1 MYYPMWKWAT
11 SWTIFRILMNENLRI
26 CFLVKKC
33 SYKGLPFMDPRL
45 SHRKFCSAE
54 LRIKLD
60 LAKFRKSNSDV
71 KKAFL
76 FLSFLFIPVTC
87 KKINVLLTGKTFYL
101 FIYSFWLERKNV
113 NPGLKC
119 FWTYVCYWLFAIS
132 PRKKMLLKVYR

>member
-1 MYYPMWKWAT
+1 
-11 SWTIFRILMNENLRI
+11 MNENFRI

-60 LAKFRKSNSDV
+60 LAKFRKSNSHM

-87 KKINVLLTGKTFYL
+87 KKINFLLIGKTFYL
-101 FIYSFWLERKNV
+101 FIYFDWRERTSTLNSSVSELMFVTDCLLFHLERK
-113 NPGLKC
+113 
-119 FWTYVCYWLFAIS
+119 CY
-132 PRKKMLLKVYR
+132 